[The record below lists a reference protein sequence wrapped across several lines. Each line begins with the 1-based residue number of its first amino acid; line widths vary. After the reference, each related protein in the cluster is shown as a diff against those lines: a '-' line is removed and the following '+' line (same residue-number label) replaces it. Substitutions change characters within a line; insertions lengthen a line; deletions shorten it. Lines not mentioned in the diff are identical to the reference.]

1 MSEPKTIRHA
11 IRPFLVINFVTGL
24 GCYELKGKQ
33 RLKNW
38 INIAYP
44 TSFVITFNF
53 LVYYTNSYFYDYL
66 FNIFSLY
73 KSIFWMIFY
82 CHMIL
87 MTLLIITAN
96 MKIETFRATIQLVET
111 CDRRMENIGLPKR
124 YRMLYKRQIRMYGI
138 LVLIVF
144 GALAMT
150 YWWQMSLIAPS
161 MVKLF
166 IGAALSIPV
175 ILIGVSNLSFIF
187 WISYT
192 RMKFHQLNNLLR
204 AMLATTPNSPMHK
217 RIVKMIHD
225 FDGRTFKNESIRGIN
240 RNANMMRAV
249 KQIHLELIKI
259 SRTMNDFY
267 GIQILLTIFISLLLI
282 TCLLYVTYRIIWL
295 TLPVDQFL
303 QNIGPLLFWLVFY
316 MLKVFI
322 MNNECTKTSAE
333 AADTGDLI
341 CELYEP
347 STTKGFRAEI
357 RHFTLQMIQN
367 PLVFTACG
375 FFDMD
380 HTFIQGV
387 VGTITTYLVILIQV
401 GDITPHGDENSTA
414 NATSNTTSSSVTIV

>member
-24 GCYELKGKQ
+24 GCYELKEKQ
-33 RLKNW
+33 RFKNW

-53 LVYYTNSYFYDYL
+53 LVYYTNSYFCNYLYD
-66 FNIFSLY
+66 IFGLY

-96 MKIETFRATIQLVET
+96 MKI
-111 CDRRMENIGLPKR
+111 
-124 YRMLYKRQIRMYGI
+124 QIRMYGI
-138 LVLIVF
+138 LVLILL
-144 GALAMT
+144 GSLATT
-150 YWWQMSLIAPS
+150 YWWQMGIIAPS
-161 MVKLF
+161 MVKFL
-166 IGAALSIPV
+166 IAASLSIPV
-175 ILIGVSNLSFIF
+175 ALIGVSNLSFIF

-204 AMLATTPNSPMHK
+204 AMLANTPNSPMHK

-225 FDGRTFKNESIRGIN
+225 YDGKTFKNESIRGVN

-259 SRTMNDFY
+259 SRIMNDFY
-267 GIQILLTIFISLLLI
+267 GIQVLLTMFISLLLI

-295 TLPVDQFL
+295 TLPADQFL
-303 QNIGPLLFWLVFY
+303 QHIGPLLFWLVLY

-322 MNNECTKTSAE
+322 TNNECTKTSAE

-401 GDITPHGDENSTA
+401 GDISPYGDGSSTA
-414 NATSNTTSSSVTIV
+414 NATSNATVLSIVY